1 MKIMVNKGDFKDL
14 VQREWVISNG
24 IGGFAA
30 STVVGANTR
39 KYHGLLVAA
48 LTPPAR
54 RFLILS
60 KVDESIEFNGSKYP
74 LYTNICDNYISDGC
88 KRIESF
94 EKKYVPTYTYKIDD
108 ITIQKTI
115 SMQYGRNTV
124 VLLYR
129 VKNGNYKTKLTLAP
143 IINYRDFHQINKD
156 TDFNL
161 KETISGTKVKM
172 IVKNESQTP
181 FYMKCSEGQYIEHHN
196 DIFYHMFYMEEE
208 KRGFDPIENH
218 AIPGRY
224 EININ
229 PNEEKDITFVFS
241 LEENIDEIKA
251 EDIIKQEEDRLKKI
265 VKDTKLI
272 DEKTEDKELIEDFI
286 ITADSFIAYRPS
298 FGLHTIIAG
307 YPWFLDWGRDSLIAF
322 EGLLLKTKRFD
333 IAKEVLLTFIRDVK
347 YGLVPNGYSGY
358 DNRPLYNSADASLL
372 LFEEIKKYLNYT
384 HDYKFIKDNFYICL
398 KKIVEAYIT
407 GIDVDDNNIY
417 MERDGLIHSGTIN
430 TQNTW
435 MDVKIGD
442 FAVTP
447 RNGKAVEI
455 NSLWY
460 NALKIMGELSKRFET
475 KKASEIYSE
484 LAEKVQKS
492 FNRKFYNPEKK
503 SLYDVL
509 GDDRIRPNQLFSLSL
524 TYPVLNPSGRNAKEI
539 LKTVTDE
546 LYTKH
551 GLRTLNRKDKQYIA
565 TYEGDSYRRD
575 ISYHQGITWPWL
587 FGIYSDAYKA
597 VIENTKTAK
606 TKQELQ
612 KQYDQFIK
620 NLKTTTKAM
629 MYKEGCVQSISELY
643 DSKPPYLPK
652 GAFSQAWSV
661 AEIFRILLDATIE
674 EEKIKKENLSSNKVQ
689 KSKTTE
695 EEEK

>member
-1 MKIMVNKGDFKDL
+1 MKIMVNKGEFKDL
-14 VQREWVISNG
+14 IQREWVISNG

-30 STVVGANTR
+30 STVTGANTR
-39 KYHGLLVAA
+39 KYHGLLIAA

-60 KVDESIEFNGSKYP
+60 KVDESIEFDGCKYP
-74 LYTNICDNYISDGC
+74 LYTNICDNYISDGY
-88 KRIESF
+88 KNIESF
-94 EKKYVPTYTYKIDD
+94 EKKYVPTYNFKIGD
-108 ITIQKTI
+108 IKIQKII

-124 VLLYR
+124 VVLYKI
-129 VKNGNYKTKLTLAP
+129 KNGKHKMKLSLTP
-143 IINYRDFHQINKD
+143 IINYRDFHQVNKE
-156 TDFNL
+156 TNFEL
-161 KETISGTKVKM
+161 KEKINGTKVK
-172 IVKNESQTP
+172 IIIKDESQTP
-181 FYMKCSEGQYIEHHN
+181 FYMKCSEGKYIEHHN
-196 DIFYHMFYMEEE
+196 DIFYRMFYIEEE
-208 KRGFDPIENH
+208 KRGFDPVENH

-224 EININ
+224 EIEVN
-229 PNEEKDITFVFS
+229 PNEEKEISFVFS

-251 EDIIKQEEDRLKKI
+251 GDIIKQEEERLKEI
-265 VKDTKLI
+265 VKNTKLI
-272 DEKTEDKELIEDFI
+272 DEKTKDKELIEDFI
-286 ITADSFIAYRPS
+286 ITTDSFIAYRPS

-307 YPWFLDWGRDSLIAF
+307 YPWFLDWGRDSLISF
-322 EGLLLKTKRFD
+322 EGLLLKTRRYD
-333 IAKEVLLTFIRDVK
+333 IAKEVLLTFMRDVK

-372 LFEEIKKYLNYT
+372 LFEQIKKYLNYT
-384 HDYKFIKDNFYICL
+384 KDYKFIKENFYIEL
-398 KKIVEAYIT
+398 KKIIEAYIT

-460 NALKIMGELSKRFET
+460 NALKIMEELAKKFET
-475 KKASEIYSE
+475 KKAAEIYGE
-484 LAEKVQKS
+484 LSEKVKKS
-492 FNRKFYNPEKK
+492 FNRKFYNASKK

-524 TYPVLNPSGRNAKEI
+524 TYQVLNPNGRNAKEI
-539 LKTVTDE
+539 LKTVTEE

-551 GLRTLNRKDKQYIA
+551 GLRTLNKKDKQYIA

-587 FGIYSDAYKA
+587 FGLYNDAYKN
-597 VIENTKTAK
+597 VIANTKEGK
-606 TKQELQ
+606 VRKELE
-612 KQYDQFIK
+612 KQYKQFID
-620 NLKTTTKAM
+620 NLKTTTKTM
-629 MYKEGCVQSISELY
+629 MYKEGCILSISELY

-661 AEIFRILLDATIE
+661 AEIFRILLDA
-674 EEKIKKENLSSNKVQ
+674 S
-689 KSKTTE
+689 TE
-695 EEEK
+695 EEEKQ

>member
-14 VQREWVISNG
+14 IQREWIISNG
-24 IGGFAA
+24 IGGFAS
-30 STVVGANTR
+30 STVTGANTR

-60 KVDESIEFNGSKYP
+60 KVDESIEFNGCKYP
-74 LYTNICDNYISDGC
+74 LYTNICDNYISDGY
-88 KRIESF
+88 KNIESF
-94 EKKYVPTYTYKIDD
+94 EKKYVPTYNFKISD
-108 ITIQKTI
+108 IKIQKTI
-115 SMQYGRNTV
+115 SMQYARNTV
-124 VLLYR
+124 AILYK
-129 VKNGNYKTKLTLAP
+129 VKNGKHKMKLSLAP
-143 IINYRDFHQINKD
+143 IINYRDFHQVNKE
-156 TDFNL
+156 TNFEL
-161 KETISGTKVKM
+161 KEKINGTKVK
-172 IVKNESQTP
+172 IIIKDESQTP
-181 FYMKCSEGQYIEHHN
+181 FYMKCSEGNYIEHHN
-196 DIFYHMFYMEEE
+196 DIFYRMFYIEEE

-224 EININ
+224 EIEIN
-229 PNEEKDITFVFS
+229 PNEEKEISFVFS

-251 EDIIKQEEDRLKKI
+251 GDIIKQEEERLKKI
-265 VKDTKLI
+265 IKNTKLI
-272 DEKTEDKELIEDFI
+272 NEKTEDKELIEDFI

-322 EGLLLKTKRFD
+322 EGLLLKTRRFD
-333 IAKEVLLTFIRDVK
+333 IAREVLLTFIRDVK

-358 DNRPLYNSADASLL
+358 DNRPLYNSVDASLL

-384 HDYKFIKDNFYICL
+384 KDYKFIKENFYIEL
-398 KKIVEAYIT
+398 KKIIEAYIT

-460 NALKIMGELSKRFET
+460 NALKIMEELAKKFET
-475 KKASEIYSE
+475 KKAAEIYSE
-484 LAEKVQKS
+484 LSEKVKKS
-492 FNRKFYNPEKK
+492 FNRKFYNSSKK

-524 TYPVLNPSGRNAKEI
+524 TYQVLNPNGRNAKEI
-539 LKTVTDE
+539 LKTVTEE

-551 GLRTLNRKDKQYIA
+551 GLRTLNKKDKQYIA

-587 FGIYSDAYKA
+587 FGLYNDAYKN
-597 VIENTKTAK
+597 VIANTKEGK
-606 TKQELQ
+606 IRKELINT
-612 KQYDQFIK
+612 YEQFIK
-620 NLKTTTKAM
+620 NLKVTTKTM
-629 MYKEGCVQSISELY
+629 MYKEGCVLSISELY

-661 AEIFRILLDATIE
+661 AEIFRILLDA
-674 EEKIKKENLSSNKVQ
+674 S
-689 KSKTTE
+689 TE
-695 EEEK
+695 EEEKQ

>member
-14 VQREWVISNG
+14 IQKEWIISNG

-30 STVVGANTR
+30 STVTGANTR
-39 KYHGLLVAA
+39 KYHGLLIAA

-54 RFLILS
+54 RFLTLS
-60 KVDESIEFNGSKYP
+60 KVDESIEFNGCKYP
-74 LYTNICDNYISDGC
+74 LYTNICDNYISDGY
-88 KRIESF
+88 KNIESF
-94 EKKYVPTYTYKIDD
+94 EKKYVPTYNYKIDD
-108 ITIQKTI
+108 IKIQKTI

-124 VLLYR
+124 VILYKI
-129 VKNGNYKTKLTLAP
+129 KNGKHKMKLSLAP
-143 IINYRDFHQINKD
+143 IINYRDFHQVNKE
-156 TDFNL
+156 TNFEL
-161 KETISGTKVKM
+161 KEKIKGTKVK
-172 IVKNESQTP
+172 IIIKGESQTP
-181 FYMKCSEGQYIEHHN
+181 FYMKCSEGNYIEHHN
-196 DIFYHMFYMEEE
+196 DIFYRMFYIEEE

-224 EININ
+224 EIEVN
-229 PNEEKDITFVFS
+229 PNEEKEISFVFS

-251 EDIIKQEEDRLKKI
+251 EDIIKQEEERLKKI
-265 VKDTKLI
+265 IKNTKLI
-272 DEKTEDKELIEDFI
+272 NEKTEDKELIEDFI

-322 EGLLLKTKRFD
+322 EGLLLKTRRFD
-333 IAKEVLLTFIRDVK
+333 IAREVLLTFIRDEK

-372 LFEEIKKYLNYT
+372 LFEQIKKYLNYT
-384 HDYKFIKDNFYICL
+384 KDYKFIKENFYIEL
-398 KKIVEAYIT
+398 KKIIEAYIT

-460 NALKIMGELSKRFET
+460 NALKIMEELAKKFET
-475 KKASEIYSE
+475 KKAAEIYSE
-484 LAEKVQKS
+484 LSEKVKKS
-492 FNRKFYNPEKK
+492 FNRKFYNSSKK

-524 TYPVLNPSGRNAKEI
+524 TYQVLNPNGRNAKEI
-539 LKTVTDE
+539 LKTVTEE

-551 GLRTLNRKDKQYIA
+551 GLRTLDRKDKQYVA

-587 FGIYSDAYKA
+587 FGLYNDAYKN
-597 VIENTKTAK
+597 VIANTKEGK
-606 TKQELQ
+606 VRKELLDT
-612 KQYDQFIK
+612 YEQFIK
-620 NLKTTTKAM
+620 NLKATTKTM
-629 MYKEGCVQSISELY
+629 MYKEGCVLSISELY

-661 AEIFRILLDATIE
+661 AEIFRILLDA
-674 EEKIKKENLSSNKVQ
+674 S
-689 KSKTTE
+689 TE
-695 EEEK
+695 EEEKQ

>member
-1 MKIMVNKGDFKDL
+1 MKIMVNKGEFKDL
-14 VQREWVISNG
+14 IQREWVISNG

-30 STVVGANTR
+30 STVTGANTR
-39 KYHGLLVAA
+39 KYHGLLIAA

-60 KVDESIEFNGSKYP
+60 KVDESIEFDGCKYP
-74 LYTNICDNYISDGC
+74 LYTNICDNYISDGY
-88 KRIESF
+88 KNIESF
-94 EKKYVPTYTYKIDD
+94 EKKYVPTYNFKIGD
-108 ITIQKTI
+108 IKIQKII

-124 VLLYR
+124 VVLYKI
-129 VKNGNYKTKLTLAP
+129 KNGKHKMKLSLTP
-143 IINYRDFHQINKD
+143 IINYRDFHQVNKE
-156 TDFNL
+156 TNFEL
-161 KETISGTKVKM
+161 KEKINGTKVK
-172 IVKNESQTP
+172 IIIKDESQTP
-181 FYMKCSEGQYIEHHN
+181 FYMKCSEGKYIEHHN
-196 DIFYHMFYMEEE
+196 DIFYRMFYIEEE
-208 KRGFDPIENH
+208 KRGFDPVENH

-224 EININ
+224 EIEVN
-229 PNEEKDITFVFS
+229 PNEEKEISFVFS

-251 EDIIKQEEDRLKKI
+251 GDIIKQEEERLKEI
-265 VKDTKLI
+265 VKNTKLI
-272 DEKTEDKELIEDFI
+272 DEKTKDKELIEDFI
-286 ITADSFIAYRPS
+286 ITTDSFIAYRPS

-307 YPWFLDWGRDSLIAF
+307 YPWFLDWGRDSLISF
-322 EGLLLKTKRFD
+322 EGLLLKTRRYD
-333 IAKEVLLTFIRDVK
+333 IAKEVLLTFMRDVK

-372 LFEEIKKYLNYT
+372 LFEQIKKYLNYT
-384 HDYKFIKDNFYICL
+384 KDYKFIKENFYIEL
-398 KKIVEAYIT
+398 KKIIEAYIT

-460 NALKIMGELSKRFET
+460 NALKIMEELAKKFET
-475 KKASEIYSE
+475 KKAAEIYGE
-484 LAEKVQKS
+484 LSEKVKKS
-492 FNRKFYNPEKK
+492 FNRKFYNASKK

-524 TYPVLNPSGRNAKEI
+524 TYQVLNPNGRNAKEI
-539 LKTVTDE
+539 LKTVTEE

-551 GLRTLNRKDKQYIA
+551 GLRTLNKKDKQYIA

-587 FGIYSDAYKA
+587 FGLYNDAYKN
-597 VIENTKTAK
+597 VIANTKEGK
-606 TKQELQ
+606 VRKELE
-612 KQYDQFIK
+612 KQYKQFID
-620 NLKTTTKAM
+620 NLKTTTKTM
-629 MYKEGCVQSISELY
+629 MYKEGCILSISELY

-661 AEIFRILLDATIE
+661 AEIFRILLDASTE
-674 EEKIKKENLSSNKVQ
+674 KEEKQ
-689 KSKTTE
+689 
-695 EEEK
+695 

>member
-14 VQREWVISNG
+14 IQREWIISNG
-24 IGGFAA
+24 IGGFAS
-30 STVVGANTR
+30 STVTGANTR

-60 KVDESIEFNGSKYP
+60 KVDESIEFNGCKYP
-74 LYTNICDNYISDGC
+74 LYTNICDNYISDGY
-88 KRIESF
+88 KNIESF
-94 EKKYVPTYTYKIDD
+94 EKKYVPTYNFKISD
-108 ITIQKTI
+108 IKIQKTI
-115 SMQYGRNTV
+115 SMQYARNTV
-124 VLLYR
+124 AILYK
-129 VKNGNYKTKLTLAP
+129 VKNGKHKMKLSLAP
-143 IINYRDFHQINKD
+143 IINYRDFHQVNKE
-156 TDFNL
+156 TNFEL
-161 KETISGTKVKM
+161 KEKINGTKVK
-172 IVKNESQTP
+172 IIIKDESQTP
-181 FYMKCSEGQYIEHHN
+181 FYMKCSEGNYIEHHN
-196 DIFYHMFYMEEE
+196 DIFYRMFYIEEE

-224 EININ
+224 EIEIN
-229 PNEEKDITFVFS
+229 PNEEKEISFVFS

-251 EDIIKQEEDRLKKI
+251 GDIIKQEEERLKKI
-265 VKDTKLI
+265 IKNTKLI
-272 DEKTEDKELIEDFI
+272 NEKTEDKELIEDFI

-322 EGLLLKTKRFD
+322 EGLLLKTRRFD
-333 IAKEVLLTFIRDVK
+333 IAREVLLTFIRDVK

-358 DNRPLYNSADASLL
+358 DNRPLYNSVDASLL

-384 HDYKFIKDNFYICL
+384 KDYKFIKENFYIEL
-398 KKIVEAYIT
+398 KKIIEAYIT

-460 NALKIMGELSKRFET
+460 NALKIMEELAKKFET
-475 KKASEIYSE
+475 KKAAEIYSE
-484 LAEKVQKS
+484 LSEKVKKS
-492 FNRKFYNPEKK
+492 FNRKFYNSSKK

-524 TYPVLNPSGRNAKEI
+524 TYQVLNPNGRNAKEI
-539 LKTVTDE
+539 LKTVTEE

-551 GLRTLNRKDKQYIA
+551 GLRTLNKKDKQYIA

-587 FGIYSDAYKA
+587 FGLYNDAYKN
-597 VIENTKTAK
+597 VIANTKEGK
-606 TKQELQ
+606 IRKELINT
-612 KQYDQFIK
+612 YEQFIK
-620 NLKTTTKAM
+620 NLKVTTKTM
-629 MYKEGCVQSISELY
+629 MYKEGCVLSISELY

-661 AEIFRILLDATIE
+661 AEIFRILSDA
-674 EEKIKKENLSSNKVQ
+674 S
-689 KSKTTE
+689 TE
-695 EEEK
+695 EEEKQ